1 MENKLIISR
10 AVTQL
15 AITAPFFGSIALSTR
30 IKEDTTI
37 DTMCTDG
44 QHIWWSP
51 DFVERMHQQN
61 AQYNMAII
69 AHEVAHIV
77 LHHHLRRGERDP
89 ELWNIACDFVVNL
102 ILKDAGFDLPEGAL
116 LDDQYK
122 GMTAEQVYDRLSE
135 RGDIGKLKSK
145 GMGEVIDPKDKNGQ
159 PISDSEAKQMA
170 ADVNAKVLMA
180 AETARMRG
188 NMPAALKDHI
198 TKIKRA
204 EIDLHSVM
212 ARFMGGVNPD
222 EWSTSR
228 PNRRKIKSQGI
239 VAPTIVK
246 TGCGN
251 VVFSIDT
258 SGSVKNREL
267 SYFLGVAN
275 QMVDEMR
282 PTSVTVITW
291 DAKVRTVRRYEEGE
305 EIKGIEI
312 GGRGGTLVGPSF
324 RHVEDEEVPCDQ
336 MIVLS
341 DLMIHDYPDAP
352 DYPVL
357 WVSSYDGASDA
368 PFGQTTYL
376 NCA

>member
-37 DTMCTDG
+37 ETMCTDG

-51 DFVERMHQQN
+51 DFVEKMHQQN

-122 GMTAEQVYDRLSE
+122 GMTAEQVYDRLPE
-135 RGDIGKLKSK
+135 RGDTGKLKSK

-159 PISDSEAKQMA
+159 PISESEAKQMA

-282 PTSVTVITW
+282 PTSVT
-291 DAKVRTVRRYEEGE
+291 
-305 EIKGIEI
+305 
-312 GGRGGTLVGPSF
+312 
-324 RHVEDEEVPCDQ
+324 
-336 MIVLS
+336 
-341 DLMIHDYPDAP
+341 
-352 DYPVL
+352 
-357 WVSSYDGASDA
+357 
-368 PFGQTTYL
+368 
-376 NCA
+376 

>member
-1 MENKLIISR
+1 MDNKLIVSR

-30 IKEDTTI
+30 IMEDDTI
-37 DTMCTDG
+37 ETMCTDG
-44 QHIWWSP
+44 HHIWWSP
-51 DFVERMHQQN
+51 DFVERMNQQN
-61 AQYNMAII
+61 AQYNMTVI
-69 AHEVAHIV
+69 AHEVSHIV

-102 ILKDAGFDLPEGAL
+102 ILQDAGLALPEGAL
-116 LDDQYK
+116 LDDQYR
-122 GMTAEQVYDRLSE
+122 GMIAEQVYDRLPQ
-135 RGDIGKLKSK
+135 RNDLGKLRRAS
-145 GMGEVIDPKDKNGQ
+145 MGEVTEPKGKDGQ
-159 PISDSEAKQMA
+159 PISEGEAKQLA
-170 ADVNAKVLMA
+170 ADINAKVLMA

-188 NMPAALKDHI
+188 NMPAALNDHI

-212 ARFMGGVNPD
+212 SRFMGGVNPD
-222 EWSTSR
+222 QWSTSR

-239 VAPTIVK
+239 VAPTIIK

-291 DAKVRTVRRYEEGE
+291 DAKVRTVKRYEEGE

-324 RHVEDEEVPCDQ
+324 RHVEDEAVPCDQ

-341 DLMIHDYPDAP
+341 DLMIADYPSAP

-357 WVSSYDGASDA
+357 WVSCHEGARAA

-376 NCA
+376 NCS

>member
-1 MENKLIISR
+1 MENKLVISR
-10 AVTQL
+10 AVTRL

-51 DFVERMHQQN
+51 DFVDQMNQQN
-61 AQYNMAII
+61 PQYNMTVI
-69 AHEVAHIV
+69 AHEVSHIV
-77 LHHHLRRGERDP
+77 LHHHLRRGERDAD
-89 ELWNIACDFVVNL
+89 LWNIACDFVVNL
-102 ILKDAGFDLPEGAL
+102 ILKDAEFDLPEGAL

-122 GMTAEQVYDRLSE
+122 GMTAEQVYDRLPQ
-135 RGDIGKLKSK
+135 RKDIKNLSGK

-159 PISDSEAKQMA
+159 PISESEAKQMA
-170 ADVNAKVLMA
+170 ADINAKVLMA

-188 NMPAALKDHI
+188 NMPASLKDHI

-204 EIDLHSVM
+204 DIDLHSVM

-222 EWSTSR
+222 QWSTSR

-239 VAPTIVK
+239 VSPTIIK

-291 DAKVRTVRRYEEGE
+291 DAVVRTVRRYEEDE
-305 EIKGIEI
+305 AITGIEI
-312 GGRGGTLVGPSF
+312 GGRGGTQVTPSF
-324 RHVEDEEVPCDQ
+324 RHVEDEKVPCDQ

-341 DLMIHDYPDAP
+341 DLMIPDYPDAP

-376 NCA
+376 NCN

>member
-1 MENKLIISR
+1 MENKLVISR

-51 DFVERMHQQN
+51 DFVDQMNQQN
-61 AQYNMAII
+61 PQYNMTVI
-69 AHEVAHIV
+69 AHEVSHIV
-77 LHHHLRRGERDP
+77 LHHHLRRGERDAD
-89 ELWNIACDFVVNL
+89 LWNIACDFVVNL
-102 ILKDAGFDLPEGAL
+102 ILKDAEFDLPEGAL

-122 GMTAEQVYDRLSE
+122 GMTAEQVYDRLPQ
-135 RGDIGKLKSK
+135 RKDIKNLSGK

-159 PISDSEAKQMA
+159 PISESEAKQMA
-170 ADVNAKVLMA
+170 ADINAKVLMA

-188 NMPAALKDHI
+188 NMPASLKDHI

-204 EIDLHSVM
+204 DIDLHSVM

-222 EWSTSR
+222 QWSTSR

-239 VAPTIVK
+239 VSPTIIK

-291 DAKVRTVRRYEEGE
+291 DAVVRTVRRYEEDE
-305 EIKGIEI
+305 AITGIEI
-312 GGRGGTLVGPSF
+312 GGRGGTQVTPSF
-324 RHVEDEEVPCDQ
+324 RHVEDEKVPCDQ

-341 DLMIHDYPDAP
+341 DLMIPDYPDAP

-376 NCA
+376 NCN

>member
-1 MENKLIISR
+1 MENKLVISR

-15 AITAPFFGSIALSTR
+15 AITAPFFGSIALSTK

-51 DFVERMHQQN
+51 DFVEQMNQQN
-61 AQYNMAII
+61 PQYNMTVI
-69 AHEVAHIV
+69 AHEVSHIV
-77 LHHHLRRGERDP
+77 LHHHLRRGERDAD
-89 ELWNIACDFVVNL
+89 LWNIACDFVVNL
-102 ILKDAGFDLPEGAL
+102 ILKDAEFDLPEGAL

-122 GMTAEQVYDRLSE
+122 GMTAEQVYDRLPQ
-135 RGDIGKLKSK
+135 RKDLKNLSGK

-159 PISDSEAKQMA
+159 PISESEAKQMA
-170 ADVNAKVLMA
+170 ADINAKVLMA

-188 NMPAALKDHI
+188 NMPASLKGHI

-204 EIDLHSVM
+204 DIDLHSVM

-222 EWSTSR
+222 QWSTSR

-239 VAPTIVK
+239 VAPTIIK

-291 DAKVRTVRRYEEGE
+291 DAVVRTVRRYEEDE
-305 EIKGIEI
+305 AITGIEI
-312 GGRGGTLVGPSF
+312 GGRGGTQVTPSF
-324 RHVEDEEVPCDQ
+324 RHVEDEKVPCDQ

-341 DLMIHDYPDAP
+341 DLMIPDYPDAP

-376 NCA
+376 NCN